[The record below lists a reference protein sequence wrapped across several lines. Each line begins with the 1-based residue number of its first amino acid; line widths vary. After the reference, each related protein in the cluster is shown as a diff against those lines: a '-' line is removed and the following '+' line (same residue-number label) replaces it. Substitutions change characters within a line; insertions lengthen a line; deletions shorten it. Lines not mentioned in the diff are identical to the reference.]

1 MFKGLTRAKL
11 KLAALSGLVVA
22 SVGIMPASAHHGGGT
37 FDPNRCFVF
46 TGTVRQLA
54 WTNPHSWIYVTVPR
68 ANGASELWGFEFG
81 TIAGLAR
88 AGLRP
93 STFPAGTRV
102 TVTAHVNRD
111 RTKKTGASSRL
122 VLPDGR
128 VVGGADAQG
137 TVPTGATSACP
148 AY

>member
-1 MFKGLTRAKL
+1 MFRYLTRSKMN
-11 KLAALSGLVVA
+11 LAALCALVVTGLG
-22 SVGIMPASAHHGGGT
+22 VPPASAHHGGGT

-46 TGTVRQLA
+46 QGTVRQLA

-68 ANGASELWGFEFG
+68 SNGASELWGFEFG

-93 STFPAGTRV
+93 SNFPAGTRV

-111 RTKKTGASSRL
+111 RTRHTGASSRL

-128 VVGGADAQG
+128 VIGGADAQG
-137 TVPTGATSACP
+137 TVPRGATSACP
-148 AY
+148 EY

>member
-1 MFKGLTRAKL
+1 MFENLSRSKL
-11 KLAALSGLVVA
+11 KLALLGGLVVSGLGA
-22 SVGIMPASAHHGGGT
+22 PPVSAHHGGGT
-37 FDPNRCFVF
+37 FDPNRCYVF
-46 TGTVRQLA
+46 QGTVRQLA

-81 TIAGLAR
+81 TISGLSR

-93 STFPAGTRV
+93 NNFPAGTRV
-102 TVTAHVNRD
+102 TVTAHINRD
-111 RTKKTGASSRL
+111 RTRRTGASSRL

-137 TVPTGATSACP
+137 TVPTGATANCP

>member
-1 MFKGLTRAKL
+1 MFKHVTPAKL
-11 KLAALSGLVVA
+11 KLALLGGLM
-22 SVGIMPASAHHGGGT
+22 SVGLAVPPVSAHHGGGT

-81 TIAGLAR
+81 TISGLSR

-93 STFPAGTRV
+93 NNFTAGTRV

-111 RTKKTGASSRL
+111 RTKHTGASSRL
-122 VLPDGR
+122 VLADGR

-137 TVPTGATSACP
+137 TVPTGATSNCP